1 MGMNTSPNATAQ
13 QFLSMPTQD
22 FNELFNRRFQER
34 VDSVL
39 NRPQDIQ
46 RAIEVE
52 QARAQNAQMLQR
64 AQQIPQTVRQIPQ
77 QISFVPQQFSQEVQ
91 QSPLFRGASNAV
103 EFAQRL
109 LQQTQPNIFGEM
121 SMVYPAYP
129 LQPTGPQYAWTAPQ
143 TPNLQVPQS
152 QQYSWAPQT
161 APSFTTPQ
169 ATSPAPWT
177 EFMANKPIPA
187 EDVLGYTRPTMPM
200 PTHSGAIN
208 MFDPSGA

>member
-13 QFLSMPTQD
+13 QFLSTPTED
-22 FNELFNRRFQER
+22 FNDLFNRRFQER

-46 RAIEVE
+46 RAIEVQ
-52 QARAQNAQMLQR
+52 QARAQNAEMLQR
-64 AQQIPQTVRQIPQ
+64 AQPQQIPQ
-77 QISFVPQQFSQEVQ
+77 QIPQVRLPQQYSQEVQ

-109 LQQTQPNIFGEM
+109 LQQTQPNLFGNM

-129 LQPTGPQYAWTAPQ
+129 LQPTGQQYNWAAAP
-143 TPNLQVPQS
+143 TPNLQVPQA
-152 QQYSWAPQT
+152 QQYKWAPQT
-161 APSFTTPQ
+161 TPSFATPQ

-177 EFMANKPIPA
+177 EFMASKPIPA
-187 EDVLGYTRPTMPM
+187 EDILGYQNTQVAPRPQIVGP
-200 PTHSGAIN
+200 N
-208 MFDPSGA
+208 LFDPTGA